1 MGILKKLTE
10 EYFGEIEREEDLI
23 DIHDLN
29 VEIVSF
35 TDNNGKK
42 HRKGYKPKYIN
53 DLKKL
58 LKRMIEVR
66 GDEGDF
72 NDIDTS
78 EIESMK
84 NLFNGNKTFNGN
96 ISSWD
101 VSKVENMESMFYM
114 AISFNQPIGNWKFPN
129 VTDMSFMFRSATSFN
144 QPIEKWKF
152 PKVRYMS
159 FMFCG
164 ATSFNQ
170 PIGGWKFPKFT
181 NMEGMFEDAT
191 SFNQDLSSW
200 DLTDIDKNDI
210 FKGCPIQDEFKPNK
224 K

>member
-1 MGILKKLTE
+1 MGVLKDLTE
-10 EYFGEIEREEDLI
+10 EYFGEKVRKEDDINI
-23 DIHDLN
+23 DGLD

-35 TDNNGKK
+35 KDNNGNV
-42 HRKGYKPKYIN
+42 HRRGYKPKDLG

-58 LKRMIEVR
+58 LERMIEVR
-66 GDEGDF
+66 GDESDF

-181 NMEGMFEDAT
+181 NMDGMFYDAT

-200 DLTDIDKNDI
+200 DLTDIDKNNI
-210 FKGCPIQDEFKPNK
+210 FKGCPIKDEFKPK
-224 K
+224 MK